1 MEIVS
6 SLFAIVNTL
15 RYGTGVEEKL
25 NRQNWLGAGLEI
37 LAEQGLQGLRIMP
50 IAQQLGVTKGSF
62 YWHFNNLEDYQ
73 LALLQEWE
81 QRHTQQII
89 QYVEGQG
96 GDALTKLRNLMT
108 VTVNAD
114 ARLAKAIRS
123 WADTNPLAHAAQS
136 RVDLDRLVYLQSL
149 LTKLGWADNKA
160 KAFARWM
167 YCALIGHFSLQG
179 PPILA
184 EQLELILETL
194 NPKPAIKR
202 KAR

>member
-1 MEIVS
+1 MESVT

-15 RYGTGVEEKL
+15 RYGAGMDDKL
-25 NRQNWLGAGLEI
+25 NRQHWLGAGLEV
-37 LAEQGLQGLRIMP
+37 LAAQGLQGLRIMP

-62 YWHFNNLEDYQ
+62 YWHFGNLDEYQ
-73 LALLQEWE
+73 LALLEEWE

-89 QYVEGQG
+89 QYVDSQG

-114 ARLAKAIRS
+114 ARLAKAVRS

-136 RVDLDRLVYLQSL
+136 RVDHDRLVYLHSL
-149 LTKLGWADNKA
+149 LTQLGWADDKA
-160 KAFARWM
+160 QTFSRWM

-184 EQLELILETL
+184 EQIEFVLETL
-194 NPKPAIKR
+194 MPKPAVKR